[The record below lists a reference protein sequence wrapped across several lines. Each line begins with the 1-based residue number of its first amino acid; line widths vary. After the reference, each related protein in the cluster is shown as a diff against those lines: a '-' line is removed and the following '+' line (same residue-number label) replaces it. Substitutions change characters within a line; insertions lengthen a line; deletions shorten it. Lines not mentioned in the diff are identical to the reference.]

1 MVFINTFGEAYMY
14 TAALHGSY
22 TGELPPPSSVYTKVI
37 SAILNNESLKPYVNK
52 HSELVN
58 YILTVYGEKTIVNK
72 PLSSLT
78 LILSTKVFPERFKTI
93 KYNGEVLI
101 IEDVI
106 ENKQNIVVLDNPLER
121 LWAMIINESELD
133 NEWVNFLDYNGSN
146 FITSDGQIFMVKEK

>member
-1 MVFINTFGEAYMY
+1 MVFINTFSEAYMY

-22 TGELPPPSSVYTKVI
+22 IGELPPPSSVYTKVI

-52 HSELVN
+52 HGELVN

-72 PLSSLT
+72 PSSSLT

-93 KYNGEVLI
+93 NYNGEVLI
-101 IEDVI
+101 LEDII
-106 ENKQNIVVLDNPLER
+106 ENEQSIIVLDNPLER

-133 NEWVNFLDYNGSN
+133 NEWINFLDYNGSN